1 MKVERDLHMSRG
13 DGEDSYASNSRLQV
27 LYLCFFF
34 YIMHV
39 SADLLML
46 HAHDC
51 GPVCICMFVSTLMF
65 LRRSPY

>member
-46 HAHDC
+46 DAHRH
-51 GPVCICMFVSTLMF
+51 GASGGARGAPAPPTA
-65 LRRSPY
+65 R